1 MERAVLDTSILI
13 ASDRLPPEL
22 STAISTVSI
31 AELHYGLL
39 VARDEQTRAT
49 RATRLGLIEARFPD
63 PLPIDDRVARQWG
76 RLQAALVSRGAK
88 SRRRSADLAIAA
100 TAIVH
105 DATLVTHN
113 LKDFKIIDDLVA
125 VVDPTGL

>member
-1 MERAVLDTSILI
+1 MVLDTSVLI
-13 ASDRLPPEL
+13 GAEGITSDL

-39 VARDEQTRAT
+39 VARDEASRAT
-49 RATRLGLIEARFPD
+49 RAARLGLIEARYPD

-76 RLQAALVSRGAK
+76 SLQAALVSRGAT
-88 SRRRSADLAIAA
+88 SRRRNADLAIAA

-105 DATLVTHN
+105 DAILVTHN
-113 LKDFKIIDDLVA
+113 LKDFELIDDLVR
-125 VVDPTGL
+125 VVAPSAL

>member
-1 MERAVLDTSILI
+1 MERAILDTSILI
-13 ASDRLPPEL
+13 ASDRLPPDL
-22 STAISTVSI
+22 STAISAVSI

-39 VARDEQTRAT
+39 VARDAQSRAT
-49 RATRLGLIEARFPD
+49 RATRLGLIEARYPD
-63 PLPIDDRVARQWG
+63 PLPIDDRVAREWG
-76 RLQAALVSRGAK
+76 RLQATLVSRGAK

-113 LKDFKIIDDLVA
+113 LKDFKIIDDLVP
-125 VVDPTGL
+125 VVAPIGL

>member
-1 MERAVLDTSILI
+1 MLDTSILI

-113 LKDFKIIDDLVA
+113 PKDFKIIDDLVA
-125 VVDPTGL
+125 VVVPTGL